1 MAGRQ
6 RSVGPARNPSSQRGG
21 AAAETAS
28 TAAFGRLTCKQ
39 QTSTAGPQEGLG
51 QVRQVPF
58 LLVSEPSYHGCNHAE
73 RVVALSRAASN
84 RRIDLDR
91 QKRDAIEQQKQ
102 QELDAQRAQV
112 TSWQTE
118 VGKEGVMTRSRCLAC
133 TVAECHGA

>member
-1 MAGRQ
+1 M
-6 RSVGPARNPSSQRGG
+6 GPARNPSSQRGG

-28 TAAFGRLTCKQ
+28 TAAFGRLACKQ
-39 QTSTAGPQEGLG
+39 QTSTAESQEGLG
-51 QVRQVPF
+51 QVRQVPS
-58 LLVSEPSYHGCNHAE
+58 LLVSEPSYHGCTHAE
-73 RVVALSRAASN
+73 RLVAQFRAASN
-84 RRIDLDR
+84 RRIELDR

-118 VGKEGVMTRSRCLAC
+118 VGKEGVMTRHRCLAY